1 MGCNQPLHGPQNK
14 RRSKDCKAFGK
25 KCDKCGKMN
34 HYSNLCKS
42 KAVAGISPVEDSET
56 LVDSEEVMVSGFITG
71 ILPTMVLDSPNSA
84 LQAVNGMRSSMAHN
98 INSLPIPHY
107 EFDKLR
113 KIWSKQPPKPS
124 PTITV
129 SVSIDRQAY
138 RDLQLNLPDLVKK
151 SGAGHARARTGT
163 LDTGAQLTVI
173 NSEELYAL
181 GIKVNS
187 ISPLAMTVNTVT
199 KSAIDLL
206 GGVFLRFTVYDPK
219 TSTTR
224 YTRQLCYVSKSVKG
238 IYLSETACIDLGYA
252 PTSYQNTAEISATT
266 GPCKNYGVGP
276 VTSCSCPRRSLPP
289 STPPE
294 LPCKPLKENLPIL
307 KDYILNRYSASAF
320 NICEKQTLPL
330 MDKTPPLRLFVDS
343 QATPTAVMTPAT
355 IPLHWEQDV
364 KDGLDRDVALGVIE
378 KVDVNVPVQW
388 CSRMLVA
395 PKSDGTPRRVI
406 DFTPVNKHAP
416 RQVHHTRSPYV
427 IATSV
432 PSNQVKTVLDNWHGY
447 HSVPIHPDDTH
458 LTTFITPYG
467 RYKYKTA
474 PQGFISAGDG
484 YTHRMDIIVQG
495 TEKFD
500 HCVDDSILWN
510 SDIESNFFQ
519 VCEFLEKC
527 ANAGCT
533 FNPSKFQFA
542 QEEVN
547 FLGFKITNTGLGPTD
562 AFVENIRSFPS
573 PKNLTDVRA
582 WFGTINQVS
591 YSFAI
596 AEKMAPF
603 RKLLSSKL
611 PFLWSPELESAFQA
625 SKTEIIEKCAL
636 GVRKFEPQ
644 RITALATDWS
654 RLAVGCW
661 LTQKFCEC
669 PSEIPGCCSTG
680 WQTVHVSSKFNS
692 PAVSRYHPIE
702 GEAFAAAWALEKCK
716 LFVLGNPKL
725 KLAVDHKPLIAILG
739 TNQDLTEVMNPRLL
753 NFKLKSMAYMFKPI
767 HVPGKKHVVPDAFS
781 RRHDSPIIFLEKLPV
796 EPPVSNNVT
805 DDYEN
810 TFGPPSWISSPT
822 VSSCNNEE
830 FIEAL

>member
-1 MGCNQPLHGPQNK
+1 MKALELHVNSAHTVSRSTDHANNPKVEKPKRPQVQANMSESDWVFFEHKWARYQRQSKITGQQVNDELWACLDVDLERLAFQDGISESEPDKLIAAIKSLAVTTVHPALHVVALHDTKQLQDETVKSFSARVRGLAKNCNLTKNCPKTTCGENVSFIEETCYHVVLAGIHDETLKEKILTQAMMGSVTNLSSLLEYAAAEEGAKQKTPIRTVAALTQKPPQRIPTGQKCMGCNQPLHGPQNK

-42 KAVAGISPVEDSET
+42 KAVAGISPVEDSDT

-173 NSEELYAL
+173 NSEELHAL

-187 ISPLAMTVNTVT
+187 IFPLAMTVNTVT

-206 GGVFLRFTVYDPK
+206 GGVFLRFTAYDPK

-500 HCVDDSILWN
+500 HCVDDLILWN
-510 SDIESNFFQ
+510 SDI
-519 VCEFLEKC
+519 
-527 ANAGCT
+527 
-533 FNPSKFQFA
+533 
-542 QEEVN
+542 
-547 FLGFKITNTGLGPTD
+547 
-562 AFVENIRSFPS
+562 
-573 PKNLTDVRA
+573 
-582 WFGTINQVS
+582 
-591 YSFAI
+591 
-596 AEKMAPF
+596 
-603 RKLLSSKL
+603 
-611 PFLWSPELESAFQA
+611 
-625 SKTEIIEKCAL
+625 
-636 GVRKFEPQ
+636 
-644 RITALATDWS
+644 
-654 RLAVGCW
+654 
-661 LTQKFCEC
+661 
-669 PSEIPGCCSTG
+669 
-680 WQTVHVSSKFNS
+680 
-692 PAVSRYHPIE
+692 
-702 GEAFAAAWALEKCK
+702 
-716 LFVLGNPKL
+716 
-725 KLAVDHKPLIAILG
+725 
-739 TNQDLTEVMNPRLL
+739 
-753 NFKLKSMAYMFKPI
+753 
-767 HVPGKKHVVPDAFS
+767 
-781 RRHDSPIIFLEKLPV
+781 
-796 EPPVSNNVT
+796 
-805 DDYEN
+805 
-810 TFGPPSWISSPT
+810 
-822 VSSCNNEE
+822 
-830 FIEAL
+830 